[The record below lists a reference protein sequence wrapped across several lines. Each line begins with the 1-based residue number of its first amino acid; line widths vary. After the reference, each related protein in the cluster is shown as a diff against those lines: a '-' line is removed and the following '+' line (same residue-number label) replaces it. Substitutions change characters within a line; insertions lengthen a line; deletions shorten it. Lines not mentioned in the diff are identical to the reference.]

1 LSEIKWRLF
10 NFWGPLLGAG
20 IRMDRVSSNYRE
32 IDVSMRLHFWN
43 RNYVG
48 THYGGSLYSMTDP
61 FYAVMLIE
69 NLGPNYIVWDKAASI
84 RFLRP
89 GRGRVFAN
97 FRLSDEM
104 LNDIRWQA
112 NKGKSVEPEFA
123 VEVINEE
130 GSVVAEVHK
139 ILYVRRRNDA

>member
-10 NFWGPLLGAG
+10 NLWGPLLGAG
-20 IRMDRVSSNYRE
+20 IQMDRVSSDYRE

-69 NLGPNYIVWDKAASI
+69 NLGPDYIVWDKAASI

-89 GRGRVFAN
+89 GRGRVFAE
-97 FRLSDEM
+97 FRLLKETVDS
-104 LNDIRWQA
+104 IRLQA
-112 NKGKSVEPEFA
+112 DVGKSVEPEFA
-123 VEVINEE
+123 VQVMNSE
-130 GSVVAEVHK
+130 GMVVAEVRK
-139 ILYVRRRNDA
+139 ILYVRKRNDR

>member
-1 LSEIKWRLF
+1 LSQIKWRLF

-69 NLGPNYIVWDKAASI
+69 NLGPDYIVWDKAANI

-89 GRGRVFAN
+89 GRGRVFAE
-97 FRLSDEM
+97 FRLTEEM
-104 LNDIRWQA
+104 LNDIRQQA
-112 NKGKSVEPEFA
+112 NNGKSVEPEFA
-123 VEVINEE
+123 VQVLNEE
-130 GSVVAEVHK
+130 GLVVADVQK
-139 ILYVRRRNDA
+139 TLYVRRKNH

>member
-1 LSEIKWRLF
+1 LSQIKWKLF
-10 NFWGPLLGAG
+10 NLWGPLLGAG

-32 IDVSMRLHFWN
+32 IDVSMTLHFWN

-69 NLGPNYIVWDKAASI
+69 NLGPDYIVWDKAANI

-89 GRGRVFAN
+89 GRGRVFAE
-97 FRLSDEM
+97 FRLTEEM
-104 LNDIRWQA
+104 LNDIRQQA
-112 NKGKSVEPEFA
+112 NNGKSVEPEFA
-123 VEVINEE
+123 VQVLNEE
-130 GSVVAEVHK
+130 GLVVADVQK
-139 ILYVRRRNDA
+139 TLYVRRKNH